1 MSTWF
6 YFKNILQILTKKKV
20 IMKLLFS
27 VLALLCFSTVSY
39 SQSLEDEELKYNE
52 LPAIVMKTAGKDF
65 SIYLPDRNP
74 DEKVRQMQ
82 EKFIGYDL
90 GKDYEGY
97 NEYLV
102 VMEAENAYLAATYN
116 ENGKLMSVVENYT
129 NVKLPRQVIFSVF
142 KSYPGW
148 TIVKDKFLYTQEDGD
163 IIKKQY
169 NLKIKK
175 DKEIKK
181 LIVQPNGNIIA
192 GL

>member
-1 MSTWF
+1 
-6 YFKNILQILTKKKV
+6 
-20 IMKLLFS
+20 MKILFS
-27 VLALLCFSTVSY
+27 VLTLLSFSMASY
-39 SQSLEDEELKYNE
+39 SQSFDDEELKYSE

-74 DEKVRQMQ
+74 DSKVRQLQ
-82 EKFIGYDL
+82 DKFIGYDL
-90 GKDYEGY
+90 GKNFDGY

-102 VMEAENAYLAATYN
+102 LMEAEDASLVATYN
-116 ENGKLMSVVENYT
+116 EKGKLMSVVENYS

-175 DKEIKK
+175 DREVKK
-181 LIVQPNGNIIA
+181 LVVQPNGNIIA

>member
-1 MSTWF
+1 
-6 YFKNILQILTKKKV
+6 
-20 IMKLLFS
+20 MKLLFS
-27 VLALLCFSTVSY
+27 VLALLGFSIVSY

-52 LPAIVMKTAGKDF
+52 LPAVVMKTAGKDF

-74 DEKVRQMQ
+74 DANVRKLQD
-82 EKFIGYDL
+82 KFVGYDL
-90 GKDYEGY
+90 GKNFEGY
-97 NEYLV
+97 EEYFV
-102 VMEAENAYLAATYN
+102 VMEAENGSLAATYN
-116 ENGKLMSVVENYT
+116 ENGKLMSVVEKYS
-129 NVKLPRQVIFSVF
+129 NVKIPRQVIFSVF

-175 DKEIKK
+175 DKEVKK
-181 LIVQPNGNIIA
+181 LVVQPNGNIIA

>member
-1 MSTWF
+1 
-6 YFKNILQILTKKKV
+6 
-20 IMKLLFS
+20 MKLLFS
-27 VLALLCFSTVSY
+27 VLVLLGFSMVSY

-74 DEKVRQMQ
+74 DAKVRQLQ
-82 EKFIGYDL
+82 DKFIGYNL
-90 GKDYEGY
+90 GKDLEGY

-102 VMEAENAYLAATYN
+102 VMEAGDNSLVATYN
-116 ENGKLMSVVENYT
+116 ENGKLMSVVENYS
-129 NVKLPRQVIFSVF
+129 NVKLPRQVIFSVY

-148 TIVKDKFLYTQEDGD
+148 TIVKDKFLYSQQDGD

-175 DKEIKK
+175 DNEIKK
-181 LIVQPNGNIIA
+181 IVIKPNGNIIA

>member
-1 MSTWF
+1 
-6 YFKNILQILTKKKV
+6 
-20 IMKLLFS
+20 MKLLFS
-27 VLALLCFSTVSY
+27 VLTLLSFSMVSY

-52 LPAIVMKTAGKDF
+52 LPAVVMKTAGKDF

-74 DEKVRQMQ
+74 DAKVRQLQ
-82 EKFIGYDL
+82 DKFIGYDL

-102 VMEAENAYLAATYN
+102 VMETENASLAATYN
-116 ENGKLMSVVENYT
+116 ENGKLMSVVEKYS

-169 NLKIKK
+169 NIKIKK
-175 DKEIKK
+175 DKEVKK
-181 LIVQPNGNIIA
+181 LIVQANGNIIA